1 METRA
6 GDPGAF
12 AHFDLSRV
20 DSPAFVVDAARLRA
34 NCRIL
39 HDIGAQSGARVL
51 AALKAFSMWSV
62 APIIGE
68 YLDGVCTSGLWEA
81 RLAGEFYDGEIATY
95 CAAYKAQDLPEIL
108 RLSDHVIFNS
118 PGQILRFQ
126 PLIEAARAAGEHFD
140 VGLRL
145 NPLHAEGEVPR
156 YDPCAPHSR
165 LGFPIDQL
173 TEEYVALI
181 DGIHMHTLC
190 EQDFA
195 PLARTWDRAFDLL
208 EPHFGEF
215 AWINFGGGH
224 HITRADYQRDELIA
238 FLSDVAEDTGA
249 QVYIEPGEAVALDA
263 GILVGSVLDTH
274 WNGMDVAITDISAT
288 CHMPD
293 VIEAPYRPAMLGEVP
308 AKSDVLADHGPDA
321 DGRGTT
327 RLGGPSCLAGD
338 VIGDYRLPVPAEP
351 GARFAFLD
359 QAHYSMVKTTTFN
372 GVPLPSIWLWDS
384 ESDSLECIKRFDW
397 ESFRDRLS

>member
-20 DSPAFVVDAARLRA
+20 DSPSFVVDAAKLRD
-34 NCRIL
+34 NLRIL
-39 HDIGAQSGARVL
+39 ADIGERSGAKVL
-51 AALKAFSMWSV
+51 SALKAFSMWST
-62 APIIGE
+62 APIVGE

-81 RLAGEFYDGEIATY
+81 RLASEFYDGEIATY
-95 CAAYKAQDLPEIL
+95 CAAYKEQDLDEIL

-118 PGQILRFQ
+118 PMQIERFWAQ
-126 PLIEAARAAGEHFD
+126 IEAARARGEAFD
-140 VGLRL
+140 IGLRV
-145 NPLHAEGEVPR
+145 NPMHAEGEVPK

-165 LGFPIDQL
+165 LGFPINQL
-173 TEEYVALI
+173 TEEHVEMI

-190 EQDFA
+190 EQDFE
-195 PLARTWDRAFDLL
+195 PLRRTWDKAFDYL
-208 EPHFGEF
+208 EPFFGQF
-215 AWINFGGGH
+215 KWINLGGGH
-224 HITRADYQRDELIA
+224 HITRADYQRDELVE
-238 FLSDVAEDTGA
+238 FLIDLQEDTGA
-249 QVYIEPGEAVALDA
+249 EVYIEPGEAVALDA
-263 GILVGSVLDTH
+263 GILVGSVLDTSF
-274 WNGMDVAITDISAT
+274 NGMPVAIVDVSAT

-293 VIEAPYRPAMLGEVP
+293 VIEAPYRPAMLGEKEEGEGEPV
-308 AKSDVLADHGPDA
+308 
-321 DGRGTT
+321 

-338 VIGDYRLPVPAEP
+338 VIGDYILPVDAEP

-384 ESDSLECIKRFDW
+384 ETDSLECIRRFDY
-397 ESFRDRLS
+397 EDFRGRLS

>member
-12 AHFDLSRV
+12 AHFDLHRV
-20 DSPAFVVDAARLRA
+20 DSPSFVVDAAKLRA
-34 NCRIL
+34 NL
-39 HDIGAQSGARVL
+39 RVL
-51 AALKAFSMWSV
+51 AEVRDAAGIRMLSALKAFSMWRV
-62 APIIGE
+62 APLIGE

-95 CAAYKAQDLPEIL
+95 CAAYKAEDLPEIC
-108 RLSDHVIFNS
+108 RLSDHLIFNT
-118 PGQILRFQ
+118 PHQIERFL
-126 PLIEAARAAGEHFD
+126 PIIEAARARGDRFD
-140 VGLRL
+140 IGLRV

-173 TEEYVALI
+173 TDAHMALV

-195 PLARTWDRAFDLL
+195 PLQRTWDVAFDHL
-208 EPHFGEF
+208 EPWFGTF
-215 AWINFGGGH
+215 KWLNLGGGH
-224 HITRADYQRDELIA
+224 HITRADYQREELVG
-238 FLSDVAEDTGA
+238 FLRDMAEDTGA
-249 QVYIEPGEAVALDA
+249 EIYMEPGEAVALDA
-263 GILVGSVLDTH
+263 GILVGTVLDTH
-274 WNGMDVAITDISAT
+274 WNGMDLAVTDVSAT

-293 VIEAPYRPAMLGEVP
+293 VIEAPYRPAMLGERAFDP
-308 AKSDVLADHGPDA
+308 ELDDA
-321 DGRGTT
+321 PGGVV

-338 VIGDYRLPVPAEP
+338 VIGDYALPVPAGP

-384 ESDSLECIKRFDW
+384 ESDLLEQVRAFSYED
-397 ESFRDRLS
+397 FRDRLS

>member
-1 METRA
+1 LETRA

-12 AHFDLSRV
+12 AQFDLHRV
-20 DSPAFVVDAARLRA
+20 DSPAFVVDAARLRQNLSVLA
-34 NCRIL
+34 DVRDRAGIK
-39 HDIGAQSGARVL
+39 VL
-51 AALKAFSMWSV
+51 AALKAFSMWKV

-95 CAAYKAQDLPEIL
+95 CAAYKPDELDEIL

-118 PGQILRFQ
+118 PQQIVRCSAI
-126 PLIEAARAAGEHFD
+126 IEAARARGDRFD
-140 VGLRL
+140 IGLRI
-145 NPLHAEGEVPR
+145 NPLHPEGEVPR

-173 TEEYVALI
+173 TAEHMELV

-190 EQDFA
+190 EQDLE
-195 PLARTWDRAFDLL
+195 PLRRTWDAAFDYL
-208 EPHFGEF
+208 EPFFGQF
-215 AWINFGGGH
+215 KWINLGGGH
-224 HITRADYQRDELIA
+224 HITRSDYQRDELVQ
-238 FLSDVAEDTGA
+238 FLIDLQDDTGA
-249 QVYIEPGEAVALDA
+249 EVYLEPGEAVALDA
-263 GILVGSVLDTH
+263 GILVGTVLDIQD
-274 WNGMDVAITDISAT
+274 NGMAVAITDISAT

-293 VIEAPYRPAMLGEVP
+293 VLEAPYRPAMLDERDEGVEV
-308 AKSDVLADHGPDA
+308 
-321 DGRGTT
+321 

-338 VIGDYRLPVPAEP
+338 VIGDYILPVEAKV

-384 ESDSLECIKRFDW
+384 ETDQLECVKRFDY
-397 ESFRDRLS
+397 EDFRDRLS